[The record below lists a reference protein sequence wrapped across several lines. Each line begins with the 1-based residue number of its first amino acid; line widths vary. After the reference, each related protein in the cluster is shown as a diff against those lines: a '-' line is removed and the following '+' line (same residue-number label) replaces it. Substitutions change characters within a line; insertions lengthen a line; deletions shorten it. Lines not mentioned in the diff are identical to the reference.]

1 MADPETDRRDVNEA
15 EEAFRRLVVASRD
28 TPGVLELVEAT
39 FDQIPQAIQ
48 RAIDTNP
55 LLAGLAHRYH
65 GQDVAR
71 LHAFSDLVC
80 IVAAIREQHAR
91 AGQIIRHHQIEAEI
105 VRRLAR
111 CDLCPHGKPVCVD
124 EKVDLGRKATSRT
137 AETLSWSPP
146 LAPAA

>member
-15 EEAFRRLVVASRD
+15 EEAFRRLVVAGRD
-28 TPGVLELVEAT
+28 TPGVLELGEAA

-65 GQDVAR
+65 GQDVAH
-71 LHAFSDLVC
+71 LHASSDLVC

-91 AGQIIRHHQIEAEI
+91 AGQIIRQIEAEI
-105 VRRLAR
+105 VRRLAWR
-111 CDLCPHGKPVCVD
+111 DLCPHGKPVCID
-124 EKVDLGRKATSRT
+124 EEVDLGRKATSRT
-137 AETLSWSPP
+137 AETLLWSPP